1 MNAFNLSER
10 EAPTGWREVR
20 VQGEVDHAV
29 AEQLQAALA
38 ERPVDQGVLVD
49 LSDCDFV
56 DGTGLSILVSAR
68 LQLKDR
74 GQEMLLRGAHG
85 QVRRLLSTAGVA

>member
-1 MNAFNLSER
+1 MRRFDDHRLL
-10 EAPTGWREVR
+10 EAPSRS
-20 VQGEVDHAV
+20 H
-29 AEQLQAALA
+29 
-38 ERPVDQGVLVD
+38 
-49 LSDCDFV
+49 DFV

-85 QVRRLLSTAGVA
+85 QVRRLLSTAGVD